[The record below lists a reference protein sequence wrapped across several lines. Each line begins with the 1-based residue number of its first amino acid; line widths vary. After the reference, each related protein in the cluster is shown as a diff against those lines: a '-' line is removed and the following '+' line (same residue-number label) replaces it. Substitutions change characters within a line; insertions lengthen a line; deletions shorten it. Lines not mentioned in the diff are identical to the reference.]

1 MISMPNPLI
10 LHTHFIHLTNIIGI
24 SYVTEIVLSTEDT
37 TPSQNK
43 YHHVNSLERET
54 SINK

>member
-1 MISMPNPLI
+1 MISMPYPLI

-24 SYVTEIVLSTEDT
+24 FYVTEIVLSTEDT
-37 TPSQNK
+37 TLSQNK